1 VGALELSRVQ
11 RIAQALGPHA
21 RVWPALSLAQVAQ
34 RMAASRGV
42 IGVDS
47 GLSHLAVALDLPHVQ
62 IYNWPTAWR
71 TGPPEAAAG
80 SEAVRQL
87 AVFAEPTPSVEAV
100 ETAWKRVWA
109 ASYE

>member
-1 VGALELSRVQ
+1 
-11 RIAQALGPHA
+11 
-21 RVWPALSLAQVAQ
+21 
-34 RMAASRGV
+34 
-42 IGVDS
+42 
-47 GLSHLAVALDLPHVQ
+47 LAVALDLPHVQ